1 MEMTFMFASQI
12 KVNSSSNWSLPLT
25 CPFTGGGL
33 TLQESQT
40 PSDLYSFS
48 HLRNDTRLA
57 EDRIGAL
64 QHFSQRKGGLRGTVD
79 ETISLDQSSAEREAP
94 GDSLDKVPVP
104 RQMGIGLP
112 LSNIYATYFGGTL
125 ELMSI
130 DGWGEF
136 ILHHWRYADP
146 ELR

>member
-1 MEMTFMFASQI
+1 MFASQI
-12 KVNSSSNWSLPLT
+12 KVHSSSGWGSRVIYR
-25 CPFTGGGL
+25 FAGGGL
-33 TLQESQT
+33 MLQESQT

-79 ETISLDQSSAEREAP
+79 ETITLDQSAAERNDP
-94 GDSLDKVPVP
+94 SKSLNDTPVP

-125 ELMSI
+125 ELMSM
-130 DGWGEF
+130 DGWGGF
-136 ILHHWRYADP
+136 
-146 ELR
+146 

>member
-1 MEMTFMFASQI
+1 M
-12 KVNSSSNWSLPLT
+12 
-25 CPFTGGGL
+25 
-33 TLQESQT
+33 LQESQT

-79 ETISLDQSSAEREAP
+79 ETITLDQSVVKRSDP
-94 GDSLDKVPVP
+94 GESLNDTPVP

-125 ELMSI
+125 DLMSM
-130 DGWGEF
+130 DGWGGFSF
-136 ILHHWRYADP
+136 IFCALC
-146 ELR
+146 